1 MNKGIMFDVDGTIL
15 DSMKI
20 WMEAG
25 KRYLDQFGIEEKE
38 NIAEIL
44 FNLTMSEGAK
54 YIKETYKIDKTIQE
68 IIDGMNS
75 IVYEFYEKEAMPKD
89 GVLEFIGYLY
99 DNKIPMTVVTS
110 TDRPMIEAAF
120 KRLDL
125 EKYFKKIFT
134 SSEVGKGKD
143 NPLIFEKAIE
153 EMNSN
158 KEGTW
163 LIDDAFYSL
172 NTAYNNGINTVGI
185 YDDSSKLHQEKVKS
199 VSTIYIKD
207 WTQVKQLIADMNL

>member
-1 MNKGIMFDVDGTIL
+1 
-15 DSMKI
+15 
-20 WMEAG
+20 
-25 KRYLDQFGIEEKE
+25 
-38 NIAEIL
+38 
-44 FNLTMSEGAK
+44 MSEWAK

-172 NTAYNNGINTVGI
+172 NTAYNKGINTVGI

>member
-25 KRYLDQFGIEEKE
+25 KIYLDQFGIEEKE

-153 EMNSN
+153 KMNSN

>member
-1 MNKGIMFDVDGTIL
+1 MNKGIMFDLDGTIL

-25 KRYLDQFGIEEKE
+25 KIYLDQFGIEEKE